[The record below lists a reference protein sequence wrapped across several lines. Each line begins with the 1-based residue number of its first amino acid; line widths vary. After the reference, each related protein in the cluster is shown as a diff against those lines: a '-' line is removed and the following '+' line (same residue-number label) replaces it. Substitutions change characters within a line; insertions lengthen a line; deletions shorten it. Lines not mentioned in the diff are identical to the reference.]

1 MLSAKEARET
11 PLESVF
17 EYLGMVVKA
26 DRHFQ
31 PKRDPGTKRLHIT
44 DNESNYV
51 HEIVLTGMRWYDL
64 RQHKG
69 GGGAIDLVMH
79 LRGCDFHQAM
89 MLLQR
94 GEKNLGDR
102 GNV

>member
-11 PLESVF
+11 PFELVF

-51 HEIVLTGMRWYDL
+51 HEIVLTGMRWYDV
-64 RQHKG
+64 RKHKG

-79 LRGCDFHQAM
+79 LRGCDFNQAM

-94 GEKNLGDR
+94 GEKKPR
-102 GNV
+102 EPR